1 MSDSSA
7 PTQVTSDRLSRRPRR
22 RGGSQRLTRLLHS
35 WLSMAT
41 MLVVLFF
48 ALTGLLLHH
57 PEWTFGTAPHT
68 TQVSG
73 ALPSGSIVSRTPN
86 FLDISEY
93 LRTEQGAAGQVSDY
107 GASGN
112 TGRLAYS
119 GPGYSANVTFDL
131 DTGSFTMTT
140 TRYGWVSYLSDL
152 HRGSNTSS
160 AWGWVID
167 IAAVGLALVALTG
180 VVLQL
185 LIRKKRTTALVLLG
199 VGVVVGV
206 GMMFLA

>member
-1 MSDSSA
+1 MSDMSQ
-7 PTQVTSDRLSRRPRR
+7 PEKLTTGPPIRRRR

-35 WLSMAT
+35 WLSMSI

-57 PEWTFGTAPHT
+57 PDWTFGTVPLT

-73 ALPSGSIVSRTPN
+73 ELPRGSIVNRTPN

-93 LRTEQGAAGQVSDY
+93 LRSGQGASGRVSDY
-107 GASGN
+107 GVSGN
-112 TGRLAYS
+112 AGHLSYAS
-119 GPGYSANVTFDL
+119 PGSSTNATFDL
-131 DTGSFTMTT
+131 DTGSFTLTT
-140 TRYGWVSYLSDL
+140 THYGWVSYFSDL
-152 HRGSNTSS
+152 HRGLNTSD

-167 IAAVGLALVALTG
+167 IAAVVLALVALTG

-185 LIRKKRTTALVLLG
+185 LIRKKRTTALVLLA

>member
-1 MSDSSA
+1 MSN
-7 PTQVTSDRLSRRPRR
+7 VTLVERSTLDPPAKRPRR
-22 RGGSQRLTRLLHS
+22 RNSGQRLTRLLHS

-57 PEWTFGTAPHT
+57 QEWTFGTSPAT

-73 ALPSGSIVSRTPN
+73 ELPSGSIVNGSPN

-93 LRTEQGAAGQVSDY
+93 LRSSQGASGQVSDY
-107 GASGN
+107 GTSGT
-112 TGRLAYS
+112 TGRIAYT
-119 GPGYSANVTFDL
+119 GPGYAANATFNL
-131 DTGSFTMTT
+131 GTGSFTMTT
-140 TRYGWVSYLSDL
+140 TRYGWVSFFSDL

-167 IAAVGLALVALTG
+167 VAAVGLALVALTG

-199 VGVVVGV
+199 VGVAASVGL
-206 GMMFLA
+206 MFLA